1 MHGRRRFAT
10 RVVPLLAATL
20 TLLDVACPRAAQA
33 AQPAPHWHILTRS
46 APSTLVPGQHGEVIA
61 ILANLGDA
69 PLEAS
74 VGEPVKIAD
83 VLPPG
88 VSATGEMVAKPE
100 YGNNGVL
107 NTPVIKCPELR
118 CTYVGTL
125 PPLISIE
132 LQIPVEAAK
141 GIEGALGDNLVTVAG
156 GVEGH
161 TAPAAEG
168 SGSLKVGTTPVAFGV
183 ERYELTPEAE
193 SGATDVQAG
202 SHPSQIT
209 TTIAFNQIFTELNPG
224 REFPV
229 PDVPQLVKTIDTTL
243 PPGLVGNAN
252 GYVVP
257 RCSGFDFGTVPE
269 GNYNECPEDTAIGAA
284 LVTFHDQ
291 APGPGYLTE
300 TVPVFNI
307 EPEAGEPAR
316 FGFEF
321 ERVPVI
327 LNTAVQTGKGY
338 AIEVSSANVSS
349 TASVLSTIVT
359 IWGTPRS
366 EVHDDARGWQCLG
379 GGFKLE
385 IQGGSH
391 KQPCVEEAMK
401 ESEVHP
407 YLTLPTTCAAPT
419 SSSLQ
424 VESWQSREVAPAA
437 LGSADSVQLSGCD
450 ELPFEGVSAPS
461 IAVQPDES
469 AASTPSGLKVEL
481 HVPQQTTLANGELA
495 ESDLSQ
501 NTVALPEGLETNPGG
516 ANGLETCPDIGLEA
530 GFAEAA
536 QLDNDHFDASAP
548 TCPNGSKLGAV
559 TIHSPLLEDPLEGE
573 VFLARQDTD
582 PFVSPLVLYL
592 VAEDKPAG
600 VLVKLAGEVNISPT
614 GQLVTTFK
622 NTPPVPFEEL
632 ELNLSDG
639 PRASQSTPALCRI
652 YTTTAEF
659 VPSSGEAPTTS
670 ASSFRPTPNADG
682 VPCPESGPLA
692 FSPSL
697 QAGSTNKQAGAFTP
711 FTLTIARPDGDAP
724 LKTISMQLPAGLAAL
739 IGSVPL
745 CEEPQAAQG
754 TCDPASLI
762 GHSTVLAG
770 LGSAPYTLSGDVY
783 LTGPY
788 DGAPF
793 GLATVTD
800 ASHVGQFGIGT
811 IVARST
817 INVNE
822 LTAAASIDTEAVTVF
837 PAGGGAPEQFAGL
850 PERIKGLPSQIKEL
864 NVTVERP
871 GFEFNPTNCT
881 RTATTGTL
889 TGYEGASEP
898 VSPEFEVTNCA
909 ALPFAPKLTATVV
922 GQGSKA
928 NGTTFAVRIESP
940 GLGQA
945 NIHKVD
951 LTIPASLPSRL
962 TTIQKACLEAVFN
975 ANPGSCDEGSVIGE
989 GIVRTPVF
997 KNPLKGP
1004 AYLVSHGNA
1013 AFPDVEFVLQGEG
1026 VTLIVDG
1033 KTYIHRGVTYS
1044 KFETSPDAPFTTFE
1058 SIFPAGPHSALT
1070 PNVPEHEDFNLCKTK
1085 LTLPTELTGQNGAFI
1100 SRATKVAVTGC
1111 KGVAAFKATRA
1122 QLLAKALKACKQDK
1136 KQGKRVACEKRA
1148 RKRYGA
1154 KHKKAA
1160 KKRYPG
1166 SLSSERHR

>member
-1 MHGRRRFAT
+1 MHPGNHLAAKIA
-10 RVVPLLAATL
+10 PLIAATL
-20 TLLDVACPRAAQA
+20 MLVSVASAHAEEA
-33 AQPAPHWHILTRS
+33 HPAPHWHIITRS
-46 APSTLVPGQHGEVIA
+46 APSTLAPGQKGEVVA

-74 VGEPVKIAD
+74 AGEPANITD

-88 VSATGEMVAKPE
+88 VVATGEMVAKPE
-100 YGNNGVL
+100 YGNDDVL
-107 NTPVIKCPELR
+107 NTPVIKCPELH
-118 CTYVGTL
+118 CTYVGKL

-141 GIEGALGDNLVTVAG
+141 GSEGTLGDNVVTVEG
-156 GVEGH
+156 GVKGH
-161 TAPAAEG
+161 TAEPAEG
-168 SGSLKVGTTPVAFGV
+168 RGPLKAGATPVAFGV

-193 SGATDVQAG
+193 SGVTDLQAG

-209 TTIAFNQIFTELNPG
+209 TTIAFNQTFTELNPG
-224 REFPV
+224 QEFPV
-229 PDVPQLVKTIDTTL
+229 PDVPELVKNVDTTL
-243 PPGLVGNAN
+243 PPGLVGNTN

-338 AIEVSSANVSS
+338 AIEVSSKDISS
-349 TASVLSTIVT
+349 TASVLSTIIT
-359 IWGTPRS
+359 IWGTPRAT
-366 EVHDDARGWQCLG
+366 VHDDARGWQCLG

-391 KQPCVEEAMK
+391 KQPCVEEAPA

-407 YLTLPTTCAAPT
+407 YLTLPTTCTGPM

-424 VESWQSREVAPAA
+424 VESWHPGEVAPAA
-437 LGSADSVQLSGCD
+437 IGSADAVQLTGCD
-450 ELPFEGVSAPS
+450 ELPFEGASAPTIS
-461 IAVQPDES
+461 VQPDQS

-481 HVPQQTTLANGELA
+481 NVPQSTTLATGKLA
-495 ESDLSQ
+495 EADLSQ
-501 NTVALPEGLETNPGG
+501 NTVALPEGLETNPGA
-516 ANGLETCPDIGLEA
+516 ANGLETCPGIGLEP
-530 GFAEAA
+530 GFAESA
-536 QLDNDHFDASAP
+536 QLENDHFDATAP
-548 TCPNGSKLGAV
+548 TCPDGSKLGTV

-582 PFVSPLVLYL
+582 PFSSPLVLYL
-592 VAEDKPAG
+592 VAEDKTAG

-614 GQLVTTFK
+614 GQLVTTFRD
-622 NTPPVPFEEL
+622 TPPVPFEKL
-632 ELNLSDG
+632 ELDLNDG
-639 PRASQSTPALCRI
+639 PRASQSTPAFCRV

-659 VPSSGEAPTTS
+659 VPSSGEAPATS
-670 ASSFRPTPNADG
+670 SSSFKPTPNPDG
-682 VPCPESGPLA
+682 VPCPESGPLPFA
-692 FSPSL
+692 PGFE
-697 QAGSTNKQAGAFTP
+697 AGSTNKQAGAFTP
-711 FTLTIARPDGDAP
+711 FTLTIGRPDGDAA
-724 LKTISMQLPAGLAAL
+724 LKTISMELPPGLAAL
-739 IGSVPL
+739 ISSVPL
-745 CEEPQAAQG
+745 CQEPQAADG
-754 TCDPASLI
+754 TCSPESLI

-770 LGSAPYTLSGDVY
+770 LGSAPYTLSGNVY

-793 GLATVTD
+793 GLSTVTD
-800 ASHVGQFGIGT
+800 ANHVGPFGIGT

-822 LTAAASIDTEAVTVF
+822 TTAAAQINTEAVTVF
-837 PAGGGAPEQFAGL
+837 PSSGGAPEQFAGL

-881 RTATTGTL
+881 RTQTTGTV
-889 TGYEGASEP
+889 TGYEGTSEP
-898 VSPEFEVTNCA
+898 VTPGFEVTNCA
-909 ALPFAPKLTATVV
+909 ALPFAPKLTASVV

-928 NGTTFAVRIESP
+928 NGTTFVVKLESP

-962 TTIQKACLEAVFN
+962 TTIQKACLEKVFN
-975 ANPGSCDEGSVIGE
+975 ANPASCDEGSLIGE

-1033 KTYIHRGVTYS
+1033 KTYIHNGITYS
-1044 KFETSPDAPFTTFE
+1044 KFETAPDAPFTSFE

-1070 PNVPEHEDFNLCKTK
+1070 PNVPEKEDFNLCKTT
-1085 LTLPTELTGQNGAFI
+1085 LTLPTELTGQNGAAI
-1100 SRATKVAVTGC
+1100 TQTTKVAVLGC
-1111 KGVAAFKATRA
+1111 KGVAAFKVTKA
-1122 QLLAKALKACKQDK
+1122 QLLAKALKACKKDK
-1136 KQGKRVACEKRA
+1136 KKSKRVACEKTA
-1148 RKRYGA
+1148 RKKYGSKPA
-1154 KHKKAA
+1154 KKKAKKSA
-1160 KKRYPG
+1160 KKK
-1166 SLSSERHR
+1166 